1 MFVKSFLLSF
11 FGCFFL
17 LSSAQVG
24 LVDECAYFFTFK
36 PMLGS
41 LNTTTDITQ
50 GVNKQYDVQ
59 SKGFYYGA
67 DLLNASWTYVEGAY
81 LVPQIQVPLRIRY
94 IQTDDLHFSD
104 GTAMPVAANPAFYHL
119 NLGLQLQYSP
129 IYFRLGNVL
138 FTPKVGI
145 GFDLAKHN
153 YNHNLAAFVGK
164 EGTSADLQAKI
175 NAIAP
180 ESPVYRVSFWEDV
193 YGFNLGAYINLGTRF
208 IVEGGW
214 EYYPLRFI
222 IKKTGLS
229 MYDDFG
235 KEGYMDSSP
244 AFLAKLNRWNVELR
258 WNILTNVAAFAKYES
273 SYYKYGIE
281 GGIEDEGIRL
291 LDKEIFTQVNN
302 AIVFGV
308 AIVFAQ

>member
-1 MFVKSFLLSF
+1 MSVKSFLLSF
-11 FGCFFL
+11 FSCFFL
-17 LSSAQVG
+17 LSTAQVG
-24 LVDECAYFFTFK
+24 LVDECAYFFTLK

-41 LNTTTDITQ
+41 LSTTTDITQ
-50 GVNKQYDVQ
+50 GINKQYDVQ
-59 SKGFYYGA
+59 SKGLYYGA

-81 LVPQIQVPLRIRY
+81 LVPQIQVPVRIRY
-94 IQTDDLHFSD
+94 MQTDDLHISD
-104 GTAMPVAANPAFYHL
+104 ETAMPNVENPAFYHL

-153 YNHNLAAFVGK
+153 YNLNLAAFVGK
-164 EGTSADLQAKI
+164 EETSADLQAKI

-180 ESPVYRVSFWEDV
+180 ENPVYRVDFWEDV

-235 KEGYMDSSP
+235 EEGYMDSSP
-244 AFLAKLNRWNVELR
+244 AFLTKLNRWNVELR

-291 LDKEIFTQVNN
+291 LDKEIYTQVNN

-308 AIVFAQ
+308 AVVFAQ